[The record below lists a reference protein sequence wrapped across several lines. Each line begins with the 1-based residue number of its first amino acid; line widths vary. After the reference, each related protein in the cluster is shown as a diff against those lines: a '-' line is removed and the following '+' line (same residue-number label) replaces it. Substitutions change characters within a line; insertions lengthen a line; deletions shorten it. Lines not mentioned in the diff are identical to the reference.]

1 MFKMQRYGPFCV
13 KALAIV
19 HGSSAASLT
28 CVNPEPHMPLLTDQR
43 ALAAYM
49 RAIGKCNCA
58 IFVF

>member
-1 MFKMQRYGPFCV
+1 MFKMQRSGSFCV

-19 HGSSAASLT
+19 HGSSAVSLT
-28 CVNPEPHMPLLTDQR
+28 LVNPEPQLPLLTDQR

-49 RAIGKCNCA
+49 RAIGKCNCV